1 MLGLRNNLANYK
13 FININITEILI
24 KNFKIRVLIDNG
36 VFEAESCQSAT
47 LTQLNNI

>member
-24 KNFKIRVLIDNG
+24 KNFKIRVLINGG
-36 VFEAESCQSAT
+36 VFEAESCLLTT
-47 LTQLNNI
+47 LTQLNKI